1 MDAPAPSLRR
11 KLLFAGIL
19 AAFAA
24 ALMLVLAEG
33 GLRVAGYGHATSFV
47 RRTRAADGT
56 EVWRENRWCT
66 APYFSPE
73 LVRRPVPFRLP
84 VAKSPHAYR
93 VFVLGSSAAMGDP
106 EASFSLAR
114 MLESMLHAA
123 YPEIE
128 FDVVNAGITAIN
140 SHVLR
145 GIAAD
150 CAKLQPDLFIVYE
163 GNNEVIG
170 PFGPA
175 GVFAPFFR
183 SAAML
188 RLAAALKV
196 TRTGQAVGALSRLLQ
211 PRGASPDEWRGMQM
225 FLAQQIAVDDPRL
238 DAVRDH
244 FARNLEAIIAHAGD
258 AGARTLLCTVL
269 TNQRDFP
276 PFLSVHSTEL
286 APALQSEWQAHLDAG
301 RAALARGD
309 IAAARTAFDAAA
321 AIDDTPAELAFR
333 RGRLEL
339 LHGATDRARTLL
351 QRAADLDALRF
362 RTDQSLNDAIRTVA
376 ARRSGGVELVD
387 LVSTVGARSRGGLAG
402 DDLLYEHVHLTF
414 RGTYEVA
421 RELFPRIAADLQRR
435 GRARELREV
444 PFDYD
449 EARVRLG
456 FTTYEQ
462 AMIAIELLQRF
473 RTAPFVDQT
482 DGAARVQAWTRRVE
496 AATQLLSQPG
506 ATEALEAAYAR
517 AREWKP
523 NDWILA
529 RNAGAMLVARGD
541 PAAALPLLQQAERW
555 IEDDTDTLIALAR
568 AHQALGDEV
577 AAGAAFERARALDPR
592 YPGLP
597 PTR

>member
-1 MDAPAPSLRR
+1 VDAPVLSFRR
-11 KLLFAGIL
+11 KLVFAGIL
-19 AAFAA
+19 AVFTAA
-24 ALMLVLAEG
+24 LVLAMVEL
-33 GLRVAGYGHATSFV
+33 GLRIAGFGHATSFV
-47 RRTRAADGT
+47 RRAQLADGT

-84 VAKSPHAYR
+84 VEKSPRAYR

-114 MLESMLHAA
+114 MLEAMLRAA

-128 FDVVNAGITAIN
+128 FEVVNAGITAIN

-150 CAKLQPDLFIVYE
+150 CARLQPDLFIVYE

-183 SAAML
+183 SHAAL
-188 RLAAALKV
+188 RLAATLKV
-196 TRTGQAVGALSRLLQ
+196 TRTGQAIGALTRSLQ
-211 PRGASPDEWRGMQM
+211 ARGGSPDEWRGMQM
-225 FLAQQIAVDDPRL
+225 FLEQRIAADDPRL
-238 DAVRDH
+238 DAVREH
-244 FARNLEAIIAHAGD
+244 FARNLEKIIAHARD
-258 AGARTLLCTVL
+258 AGASTLLCTVL

-276 PFLSVHSTEL
+276 PFLSVHAENLT
-286 APALQSEWQAHLDAG
+286 PAQRAEWQAHFDRG
-301 RAALARGD
+301 KAAFASGD
-309 IAAARTAFDAAA
+309 IDAARDAFEVAA
-321 AIDDTPAELAFR
+321 AIDDSHAELTFR

-339 LHGATDRARTLL
+339 LHGDVTRARELL

-362 RTDQSLNDAIRTVA
+362 RTDRALNDTIRTVA
-376 ARRSGGVELVD
+376 RNHAGAAELVD
-387 LVSTVGARSRGGLAG
+387 LVGTVGARSRGGIPG

-435 GRARELREV
+435 GLADSRDA

-456 FTTYEQ
+456 FTAYEQ
-462 AMIAIELLQRF
+462 AMIAFELLGRF
-473 RTAPFVDQT
+473 QGAPFVDQP
-482 DGAARVQAWTRRVE
+482 DGAARIQAWTRRVE
-496 AATQLLSQPG
+496 IATQLLSQPG
-506 ATEALEAAYAR
+506 ATDALLAAYAQ
-517 AREWKP
+517 AREWSP
-523 NDWILA
+523 HDWILA
-529 RNAGAMLVARGD
+529 RNAGAMLVARGE
-541 PAAALPLLQQAERW
+541 PAAALPLLQEAERW
-555 IEDDTDTLIALAR
+555 IDDDIDTLIALAR
-568 AHQALGDEV
+568 AHEALGAQV
-577 AAGAAFERARALDPR
+577 AADAAYARARALDSR

-597 PTR
+597 PAK

>member
-1 MDAPAPSLRR
+1 MDAPVLSFRR
-11 KLLFAGIL
+11 KLVFAGIL
-19 AAFAA
+19 AVFTAA
-24 ALMLVLAEG
+24 LVLAMVEL
-33 GLRVAGYGHATSFV
+33 GLRIAGFGHATSFV
-47 RRTRAADGT
+47 RRAQLADGT
-56 EVWRENRWCT
+56 EIWRENRWCT

-84 VAKSPHAYR
+84 VEKSPRAYR

-114 MLESMLHAA
+114 MLEAMLRAA

-128 FDVVNAGITAIN
+128 FEVVNAGITAIN

-150 CAKLQPDLFIVYE
+150 CARLQPDLFIVYE

-183 SAAML
+183 SQAML
-188 RLAAALKV
+188 RLAATLKV
-196 TRTGQAVGALSRLLQ
+196 TRTGQAIGALTRSLQ
-211 PRGASPDEWRGMQM
+211 ARGDSPDEWRGMQM
-225 FLAQQIAVDDPRL
+225 FLQRQIAADDPRL
-238 DAVRDH
+238 DAVREH
-244 FARNLEAIIAHAGD
+244 FASNLEKIVAHARD

-276 PFLSVHSTEL
+276 PFLSLHAKNLSPGQR
-286 APALQSEWQAHLDAG
+286 AEWQAHFERG
-301 RAALARGD
+301 KAAFTRGE
-309 IAAARTAFDAAA
+309 IGAAREAFDAAA
-321 AIDDTPAELAFR
+321 AIDDSHAELAFR

-339 LHGATDRARTLL
+339 LHGDVARARELL

-362 RTDQSLNDAIRTVA
+362 RTDRALNDTIRAVA
-376 ARRSGGVELVD
+376 RNHSDDAELVD
-387 LVSTVGARSRGGLAG
+387 LVGTVGVRSRGGLPG
-402 DDLLYEHVHLTF
+402 DDLLYEHVHFTF

-421 RELFPRIAADLQRR
+421 RELFARVAEDLQRR
-435 GRARELREV
+435 GRAVARHT

-456 FTTYEQ
+456 FTAYEQ
-462 AMIAIELLQRF
+462 AMIAIELLGRF
-473 RTAPFVDQT
+473 QAAPFVDQP
-482 DGAARVQAWTRRVE
+482 DGPARVQAWTRRVE

-506 ATEALEAAYAR
+506 ATEALQAAYAQ
-517 AREWKP
+517 AGEWSP
-523 NDWILA
+523 RDWILA
-529 RNAGAMLVARGD
+529 RNAGAMLVARGE
-541 PAAALPLLQQAERW
+541 PAAALPLLQEAERW
-555 IEDDTDTLIALAR
+555 IDDDIDTLIALAR
-568 AHQALGDEV
+568 AHEALGAQV
-577 AAGAAFERARALDPR
+577 AADAVYARARALDPR

-597 PTR
+597 PAK